1 MLSEMRA
8 EQVCLLLDSEM
19 VKPNPQG
26 LRLLW
31 LGQNEEYSLALPGHA
46 HRRWGLPQF
55 SPYWPDRGPEAHH
68 A

>member
-1 MLSEMRA
+1 MLSEMQA
-8 EQVCLLLDSEM
+8 EQACLLLDSEM

-31 LGQNEEYSLALPGHA
+31 FGQNEEYSLALPGHA

>member
-1 MLSEMRA
+1 MLSEMLA

-19 VKPNPQG
+19 VKPNSQG

-31 LGQNEEYSLALPGHA
+31 FEQNEEYSLALPGHA
-46 HRRWGLPQF
+46 HRWWGLPQF